1 MEKPIKFEN
10 GLNMDVKVYSDVGN
24 SGRKGIGK
32 NGESRV
38 PRRQD
43 ANTLGELEMVNYH
56 HEKEV
61 KLSIV
66 MAELPNDGKTT
77 GFSYGFG
84 SNINRIPHDIQLI
97 KKGDVVELT
106 IHYADSHHNKTHIDP
121 QIKHPEGFD

>member
-1 MEKPIKFEN
+1 MVKQLKFEN

-24 SGRKGIGK
+24 TGRKGIGK
-32 NGESRV
+32 NGESHV
-38 PRRQD
+38 PKRQS
-43 ANTLGELEMVNYH
+43 ANTFGELDIVNYNQD
-56 HEKEV
+56 KDV

-66 MAELPNDGKTT
+66 MTEIPNDGKTI

-106 IHYADSHHNKTHIDP
+106 IHYSDSHHKTHIDP
-121 QIKHPEGFD
+121 QIKHPEGEF